1 MVKNLKRI
9 GWNFHVDVN
18 KLYAEAPECTFNGER
33 VVMRIELHCWKQQ
46 QQQQQQQQQK
56 KTNQ

>member
-1 MVKNLKRI
+1 MVRI
-9 GWNFHVDVN
+9 GWNFHVDAN